1 MLWCTATS
9 ELLNLAAFGP
19 SGVAK
24 MLMAFGAGDCVIGP
38 KIDPPIVVMDLP
50 KRLSRLEHAASDV
63 VVTSG
68 SWHRVGGGFVWTAV
82 HG

>member
-9 ELLNLAAFGP
+9 ELLSLAAFGP

-24 MLMAFGAGDCVIGP
+24 MLKAFDTGGCVIGP
-38 KIDPPIVVMDLP
+38 KIDPPMGPAVVMEFP
-50 KRLSRLEHAASDV
+50 KRLPRFEHAASDV

-68 SWHRVGGGFVWTAV
+68 S
-82 HG
+82 